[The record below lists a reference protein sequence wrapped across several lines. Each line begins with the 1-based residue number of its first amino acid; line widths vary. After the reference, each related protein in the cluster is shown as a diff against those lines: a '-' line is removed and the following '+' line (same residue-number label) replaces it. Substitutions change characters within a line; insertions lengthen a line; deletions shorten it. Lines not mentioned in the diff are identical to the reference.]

1 MTKARTRRKTDRAT
15 GTDAPDP
22 APRVRENTNLP
33 EHLPYQL
40 IHVSS
45 LLSLGVSRL
54 FQARFGL
61 GIREW
66 RVLAIL
72 GYYGPS
78 SAAELVGQA
87 AFDKATVSR
96 AVKRLERQGHVRRGP
111 HPRDSRRR
119 LIYLTEK
126 GVALHD
132 RVAPISRLR
141 RRVIESAL
149 TAEEREMLGVILE
162 KLRCQLEWLNAEE
175 QKDLAAA
182 ARAERGAAGGR
193 EPRKSRSGPTS

>member
-1 MTKARTRRKTDRAT
+1 MKSASGAEGKAGRKRTSPSP
-15 GTDAPDP
+15 DA
-22 APRVRENTNLP
+22 APQVRENTNLP

-96 AVKRLERQGHVRRGP
+96 AIKRLERQGYVRRGP
-111 HPRDSRRR
+111 HPKDARRR

-149 TAEEREMLGVILE
+149 TEEERTALSVILE
-162 KLRCQLEWLNAEE
+162 KLRRQLEWLNAEE
-175 QKDLAAA
+175 LKDMT
-182 ARAERGAAGGR
+182 AAGR
-193 EPRKSRSGPTS
+193 IRKGGSPAD

>member
-1 MTKARTRRKTDRAT
+1 MKRAVAKTKTKRRSDRTKEA
-15 GTDAPDP
+15 AVPDP
-22 APRVRENTNLP
+22 VLQVRENTNLP

-96 AVKRLERQGHVRRGP
+96 AVKRLERQGYVRRGP
-111 HPRDSRRR
+111 HPHDSRRR

-141 RRVIESAL
+141 RRVVESAL
-149 TAEEREMLGVILE
+149 TAEERKVLGVILE

-175 QKDLAAA
+175 LKDLAAA
-182 ARAERGAAGGR
+182 AKAERKAAKR
-193 EPRKSRSGPTS
+193 AD

>member
-1 MTKARTRRKTDRAT
+1 M
-15 GTDAPDP
+15 
-22 APRVRENTNLP
+22 
-33 EHLPYQL
+33 
-40 IHVSS
+40 
-45 LLSLGVSRL
+45 SRL

-96 AVKRLERQGHVRRGP
+96 AVKRLERQGYVRRGP
-111 HPRDSRRR
+111 HPSDSRRR

-149 TAEEREMLGVILE
+149 TAEEREALGVILE

-182 ARAERGAAGGR
+182 ARAGRRAGGGKNA
-193 EPRKSRSGPTS
+193 RKSRPGGTS